1 MNEQIFICLFL
12 SVKCCGDPGSPVLI
26 CSVGDNR
33 RPRAQEKGFFI
44 AMNINPMMIMF
55 YKQFAK
61 EEQHALAS
69 YEGAITQTIS
79 GGSRRRVRNKMMLTF
94 VDSFLFR
101 QAAPVCITMNPTDKV
116 RQEQYI
122 QGRCVVLNCENCP
135 YEVNHYLKSLY
146 FTYSST
152 NLYF

>member
-1 MNEQIFICLFL
+1 MNRSLYVLFYQSSVAGIQEAL
-12 SVKCCGDPGSPVLI
+12 SSFALLAIIDDLEHRKKV
-26 CSVGDNR
+26 
-33 RPRAQEKGFFI
+33 FFI

-152 NLYF
+152 NLYL

>member
-1 MNEQIFICLFL
+1 MRNLTIFNLFICLIF

-94 VDSFLFR
+94 VDNFVSAGCSCLHYNEPNR
-101 QAAPVCITMNPTDKV
+101 QSEARAIHPGQMC
-116 RQEQYI
+116 
-122 QGRCVVLNCENCP
+122 GA
-135 YEVNHYLKSLY
+135 
-146 FTYSST
+146 
-152 NLYF
+152 

>member
-1 MNEQIFICLFL
+1 
-12 SVKCCGDPGSPVLI
+12 
-26 CSVGDNR
+26 
-33 RPRAQEKGFFI
+33 
-44 AMNINPMMIMF
+44 MMIMF
-55 YKQFAK
+55 YKRFAK

-135 YEVNHYLKSLY
+135 YEVNILNLCISRIVQP
-146 FTYSST
+146 TYI
-152 NLYF
+152 FK

>member
-1 MNEQIFICLFL
+1 
-12 SVKCCGDPGSPVLI
+12 
-26 CSVGDNR
+26 
-33 RPRAQEKGFFI
+33 
-44 AMNINPMMIMF
+44 MMIMF

-69 YEGAITQTIS
+69 YEGAIAQTIS

-152 NLYF
+152 NLYFS